1 MSWQKEVVEIERK
14 RALALELGGEDSVAR
29 QHAKNRQTVRERIA
43 MLVDDGSFQ
52 EIGPGAGGAERSE
65 GGSLKSFTPANF
77 VLGFATID
85 QRRCVAGGE
94 DFTVKGGSP
103 NEAGLRKSVYAE
115 QLALQYRVPLIRL
128 HEGGGG
134 SVGGTGSTSAG
145 PPVFS
150 GHRFRTVAETLS
162 AVPVATAALGP
173 VAGLPASRLVAAH
186 LSVMSKETAQ
196 VLVAGPAVVKR
207 AIGED
212 MTKEELG
219 GAQIHTRNG
228 VIDNAAE
235 DEADALGQIRHFLSY
250 LPQNVW
256 ELPPVAP
263 CDDPRERREE
273 ALLDIIPRERRK
285 LYNMWTLLGLVLDH
299 NSFFEIGA
307 GYGRGII
314 TGLARMNGQP
324 VGVLANNCRYL
335 AGAMTADGSHKVR
348 RFVEL
353 CETFH
358 LPVLSFVDEPGFMI
372 GSEAEKAATIR
383 HGTSAVLSV
392 AACNVPWASV
402 VVRRSFGV
410 AQAAHYGNGAYVLAW
425 PSSESGPLPVEGGV
439 AVAYGREIAVA
450 PDPEARRRELEEQLA
465 ARQSPFPRAEAFS
478 SHDIID
484 PRETRARLCDWIE
497 WTQPTLEAL
506 RGPSRFL
513 LRP

>member
-1 MSWQKEVVEIERK
+1 
-14 RALALELGGEDSVAR
+14 
-29 QHAKNRQTVRERIA
+29 
-43 MLVDDGSFQ
+43 
-52 EIGPGAGGAERSE
+52 
-65 GGSLKSFTPANF
+65 
-77 VLGFATID
+77 
-85 QRRCVAGGE
+85 
-94 DFTVKGGSP
+94 
-103 NEAGLRKSVYAE
+103 
-115 QLALQYRVPLIRL
+115 
-128 HEGGGG
+128 
-134 SVGGTGSTSAG
+134 
-145 PPVFS
+145 
-150 GHRFRTVAETLS
+150 
-162 AVPVATAALGP
+162 
-173 VAGLPASRLVAAH
+173 
-186 LSVMSKETAQ
+186 
-196 VLVAGPAVVKR
+196 
-207 AIGED
+207 GED

-506 RGPSRFL
+506 KGPSRFL